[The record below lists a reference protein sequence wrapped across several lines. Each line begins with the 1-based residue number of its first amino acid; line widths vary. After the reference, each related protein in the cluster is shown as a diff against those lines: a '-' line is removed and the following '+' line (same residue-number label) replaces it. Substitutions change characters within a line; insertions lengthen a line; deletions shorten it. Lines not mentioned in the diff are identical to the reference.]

1 MHEGTGQKSKN
12 LISCDCEKKGLDE
25 EKKGLAQVK
34 KDLDESHYIGIGL
47 CHKRFKS
54 RGELPGYL
62 NSIGLIGDAVE
73 VGVKEGHNSLYILS
87 KWKGKKLHMVDPW
100 VNQDKKIYADISNAD
115 DKTQEDRLRELK
127 RKLELNYRGQY
138 KLHRGYSVP
147 VSKTFSNSSLDFVY
161 IDARHDYEGALED
174 CEAWW
179 PKLRVGG
186 LIAGHDFVPDG
197 NIKEGS
203 FGVQRAVKEF
213 SDKMGVEIQT
223 IATKKLDT
231 GRKEPQYLDGGWT
244 TWYFHK
250 PPLISLME
258 K

>member
-1 MHEGTGQKSKN
+1 MTGEKNKN
-12 LISCDCEKKGLDE
+12 LISCECEKKVPDQEKKGLD
-25 EKKGLAQVK
+25 Q
-34 KDLDESHYIGIGL
+34 SHYIGIGM
-47 CHKRFKS
+47 CHKRFES

-62 NSIGLIGDAVE
+62 NSVGLTGSAVE

-100 VNQDKKIYADISNAD
+100 VNQDKKIYTDISNAD
-115 DKTQEDRLRELK
+115 DKTQEDRFRELK
-127 RKLELNYRGQY
+127 RKLELNYKGRY
-138 KLHRGYSVP
+138 ELHRGYSVP
-147 VSKTFSNSSLDFVY
+147 VSNTFNTSSLDFVY
-161 IDARHDYEGALED
+161 IDARHDYKGVLED

-197 NIKEGS
+197 NLKEGS

-213 SDKMGVEIQT
+213 ADKMGVEIQT
-223 IATKKLDT
+223 IATKNLDT
-231 GRKEPQYLDGGWT
+231 GRKEPQHLDGGWT

-250 PPLISLME
+250 PPPISLMN